1 MSEYG
6 EISEILE
13 KLPKQAGVYEMRDEN
28 NEILYVGKAKD
39 LSSRV
44 RSYFRE
50 SANHSIRIQKLV
62 EKIKNIE
69 WTTTRTEAEALILED
84 NLIKEKRPRFNILLR
99 DDKTYSYI
107 KITNEDFPRIILVR
121 KVLKDGA
128 KYFGPKTSGSA
139 VRKIIDMLNDIFLF
153 KTSTIGITENTETRE
168 ILLDSGN
175 QKVPCLNYHLKKC
188 HAPCMGKI
196 SKDEYSKIV
205 EKALHFL
212 RGDTKEI
219 IEFLSNKMMDYA
231 KNSKFTLA
239 AKTRDVIKS
248 IENISEKQIISAP
261 NELSADIIGLYTNYG
276 HVFFHVF
283 SARNGKI
290 INSQTFPV
298 MIKNESSLSPVPFSV
313 QQEALNAFLAS
324 HANRVSDFPKTIVVD
339 KDFIDADEA
348 KVWEQ
353 YFTEELQVLNGAK
366 VEISLPEKARRKE
379 LLDLAHQNAED
390 YAKRHAMSFIKKDEN
405 YEETLQVLQKKL
417 EMKNFPKRMECYDIS
432 HYSGEKT
439 VASMVVFENGKEK
452 KSDYRSFN
460 IKSINT
466 ETGIDDFKSLAEA
479 LTRRLVRLPEKFDEN
494 WKTEKLKRKQDFEL
508 LSKLNLIKNF
518 VSLSSK
524 INKSKKLEKLI
535 YTDIYAV
542 FQEKLEE
549 KSEEKLEK
557 RKKLKKSKKIIC
569 DYGNI
574 FASVSVNVI
583 KHAKILLLLE
593 NKENSSIGD
602 VQNFEKQ
609 ARKLLLDI
617 FLKTKSEAYKIYINN
632 KNSTNIISFLESL
645 GFEEKTDAETGELY
659 MWKEGKLSTSLTD
672 SFLQVPD
679 LIVIDGGKGQ
689 LSSTWNILKNTEY
702 ADKIK
707 ICSLAK
713 REEEVFVIR
722 YNSENFESEMY
733 KTDIEKNSNEGHMLQ
748 RIRNEAHRFA
758 ITKNRAGREKILQK
772 SILDEIEG
780 IGGKT
785 KKILKQKFG
794 GVVGIRNATD
804 EELLEVVSKKVLKR
818 IRENV

>member
-1 MSEYG
+1 MLN
-6 EISEILE
+6 ISEILE
-13 KLPKQAGVYEMRDEN
+13 KLPKCAGVYEMRDEN
-28 NEILYVGKAKD
+28 NETLYIGKAKN

-69 WTTTRTEAEALILED
+69 WTTTRNEAEALLLED
-84 NLIKEKRPRFNILLR
+84 NLIKKKRPRFNILLR

-107 KITNEDFPRIILVR
+107 KITNEDFPRILLVR

-128 KYFGPKTSGSA
+128 KYFGPKTSGSS
-139 VRKIIDMLNDIFLF
+139 VRKIIDMLQDVFLF
-153 KTSTIGITENTETRE
+153 RSTNIGITENSESGE
-168 ILLDSGN
+168 IELDAGN
-175 QKVPCLNYHLKKC
+175 QKVPCLNYHLNKC
-188 HAPCMGKI
+188 HAPCIGKI
-196 SKDEYSKIV
+196 SKAEYGKIV
-205 EKALHFL
+205 QKALSFL

-219 IEFLSNKMMDYA
+219 TMFLHEKMMKYA
-231 KNSKFTLA
+231 QNSKFTLA
-239 AKTRDVIKS
+239 AKTRDILKS

-261 NELSADIIGLYTNYG
+261 NELSADIIGVFTNYG

-324 HANRVSDFPKTIVVD
+324 HSGRVSDFPKTIILD
-339 KDFIDADEA
+339 KNLIDADEA

-353 YFTEELQVLNGAK
+353 YFTEELGVLNGAK
-366 VEISLPEKARRKE
+366 IEISLPEKARRKE

-405 YEETLQVLQKKL
+405 YEDTLTVLQKKL
-417 EMKNFPKRMECYDIS
+417 DMKNFPKRMECYDIS

-460 IKSINT
+460 ITSINT

-479 LTRRLVRLPEKFDEN
+479 LTRRLSRLPEKFLED
-494 WKTEKLKRKQDFEL
+494 WKTEKIKRKQDFEI
-508 LSKLNLIKNF
+508 LSEKSVLSFF
-518 VSLSSK
+518 VGAHSK
-524 INKSKKLEKLI
+524 ISSDSVGSNNKIVKLI
-535 YTDIYAV
+535 SSDFYAV
-542 FQEKLEE
+542 FSDIKPKQILNT
-549 KSEEKLEK
+549 
-557 RKKLKKSKKIIC
+557 I
-569 DYGNI
+569 GNI
-574 FASVSVNVI
+574 YANVSINSI
-583 KHAKILLLLE
+583 KHANISLCLDIK
-593 NKENSSIGD
+593 NKNTVSIGD
-602 VQNFEKQ
+602 LKEFEKQ
-609 ARKLLLDI
+609 TRKLLLDI
-617 FLKTKSEAYKIYINN
+617 FIKTKCDAYKIFGVD
-632 KNSTNIISFLESL
+632 KHTCEFLENI
-645 GFEEKTDAETGELY
+645 GFSEKNTEDGEMY
-659 MWKEGKLSTSLTD
+659 MWKDGKLSTSLTD

-689 LSSTWNILKNTEY
+689 LSSTWNILKKSEY
-702 ADKIK
+702 AEKIK

-713 REEEVFVIR
+713 REEEVFTIA
-722 YNSENFESEMY
+722 YNVENFESEMY
-733 KTDIEKNSNEGHMLQ
+733 KTDIQKNSNEGHMLQ

-772 SILDEIEG
+772 SVLDDIQG

-794 GVVGIRNATD
+794 GIVGIREATD
-804 EELLEVVSKKVLKR
+804 EELLTVVSEKVLQR